1 MNTLSEIKIN
11 DISVSLGKLPTEA
24 KKKIFQIHFWKW
36 PIVNETGKQKIY
48 EHIALWADYFLQ
60 NP

>member
-1 MNTLSEIKIN
+1 MTSLSLLFGEIAN
-11 DISVSLGKLPTEA
+11 RGK
-24 KKKIFQIHFWKW
+24 KKKIFQILFWKW